1 MKTLIWSFFAYFLGS
16 IPTAYFFSRFIF
28 RFDIRKKGTGNVG
41 TFNFLRVT
49 SSKGLSLLVLIID
62 VLKGYLALQISA
74 FYLPEDYYVFPAI
87 AVILGHVFPIWLKGK
102 GGRGLATL
110 AGVFLFIQ
118 PTAVG
123 IWCLIFGLIYFA
135 TKRYIIAAMFAL
147 LLVNFFI
154 CFNWGFEI
162 FLISSSTST
171 LVMLKYFPRI
181 KDEIIK
187 KQK

>member
-74 FYLPEDYYVFPAI
+74 MFFQQLP
-87 AVILGHVFPIWLKGK
+87 
-102 GGRGLATL
+102 
-110 AGVFLFIQ
+110 
-118 PTAVG
+118 
-123 IWCLIFGLIYFA
+123 
-135 TKRYIIAAMFAL
+135 
-147 LLVNFFI
+147 
-154 CFNWGFEI
+154 
-162 FLISSSTST
+162 
-171 LVMLKYFPRI
+171 
-181 KDEIIK
+181 
-187 KQK
+187 